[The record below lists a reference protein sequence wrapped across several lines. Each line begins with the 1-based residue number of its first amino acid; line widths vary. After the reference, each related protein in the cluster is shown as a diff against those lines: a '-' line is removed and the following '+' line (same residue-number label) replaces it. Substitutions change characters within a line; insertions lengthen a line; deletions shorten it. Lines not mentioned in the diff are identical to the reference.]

1 MILDIVSQPLPRRTP
16 PKELVT
22 FDEFCDVIRE
32 DQKAD
37 LIDGI
42 IHMAT
47 PPTLEHEDQFGF
59 LFTILRG
66 YVRRKGLGT
75 VLGSRAAML
84 LSDEDA
90 PEPDIMFISK
100 AKLPQAKGK
109 AVLGAADLVVEIVSP
124 GSRWLDLQKK
134 KELYAR
140 FGIPEYWVIDPFH
153 QAAYFWKNNE
163 SMWEDLPVAPNNLVH
178 SAIIPGFWLRLDWL
192 FADELPDENEVL
204 AAILRGALNQ
214 SS

>member
-1 MILDIVSQPLPRRTP
+1 MIIDLVSQPLPRKAP
-16 PKELVT
+16 PKELVN
-22 FDEFCDVIRE
+22 FDEFCDIVRE

-47 PPTLEHEDQFGF
+47 PPSLEHEDQFGF
-59 LFTILRG
+59 LFTILRS

-90 PEPDIMFISK
+90 PEPDLMFISK
-100 AKLPQAKGK
+100 EKLPKAKGK
-109 AVLGAADLVVEIVSP
+109 ALIGAADLVVEIVSP
-124 GSRWLDLQKK
+124 SSRWIDLQKK

-140 FGIPEYWVIDPFH
+140 FGIPEYWVIDPFR
-153 QAAYFWKNNE
+153 QAAYFWRNNDG
-163 SMWEDLPVAPNNLVH
+163 MWEDLPVDAMNLVH
-178 SAIIPGFWLRLDWL
+178 SAIIPGFWLRVDWL
-192 FADELPDENEVL
+192 FAEELPNESEAL
-204 AAILRGALNQ
+204 AAILSEAPIL